1 MVVLWYL
8 FGITIFYGVL
18 SATAQP
24 DPSSESFLSLAR
36 RLVKRRRPIA

>member
-8 FGITIFYGVL
+8 IGVAIFYGIL

-24 DPSSESFLSLAR
+24 DPSSESLLALAR
-36 RLVKRRRPIA
+36 RLVKRRPVA